1 MNSILVIAGR
11 EWPCPEEI
19 DGVALIHYWPG
30 IPDSAPRDCKAVV
43 CIPKMC
49 GHDTHHRARRQ
60 AKGWGLPFTV
70 ATSVSCLR
78 RRVVEL
84 GLARSAKEINQ
95 DSTKRLVGAAV
106 KEMVDLFARV
116 PLEPAYRPEAPPP
129 SMFIPTDADD
139 LTDSMEGKEEPAS
152 VPEPIQEPTPSEEK
166 PVTDKEKNALDRYHD
181 YLVMALSGLDSG
193 PYETYRDIWKEA
205 KKFQE
210 FTVQKGDRAG
220 KPMKPNSFSHVIT
233 AAMKR
238 GVVKGSKGEGWTITH
253 DASAKLTPIS
263 SNGHV
268 QEPEDFAP
276 AKIAV
281 MVRESGRSKGEGLF
295 TDEEWSLLT
304 TAAISEHMDL
314 KPAMLK
320 NVISGF
326 RQDFLAEVVRRYI
339 LKLAGI
345 KAS

>member
-19 DGVALIHYWPG
+19 DGVELIHYWPG

-43 CIPKMC
+43 CVPKMC

-106 KEMVDLFARV
+106 KEMVSYFARV
-116 PLEPAYRPEAPPP
+116 PEKVEFVEPEPCDE
-129 SMFIPTDADD
+129 I
-139 LTDSMEGKEEPAS
+139 EEPAS
-152 VPEPIQEPTPSEEK
+152 APEPPPVVQEEPKTPVPSEEK
-166 PVTDKEKNALDRYHD
+166 PVTDKEENALDRYHD
-181 YLVMALSGLDSG
+181 FLVMALSGLDAG
-193 PYETYRDIWKEA
+193 PYDTYRDIWRAA

-210 FTVQKGDRAG
+210 FTVQHGERAG
-220 KPMKPNSFSHVIT
+220 KPMKPDSFNHIVT
-233 AAMKR
+233 AAVKR
-238 GVVKGSKGEGWTITH
+238 CVVLGAKGEGWTIKH
-253 DASAKLTPIS
+253 DPSTKLTPIS

-268 QEPEDFAP
+268 QETEEPRLNVET
-276 AKIAV
+276 V
-281 MVRESGRSKGEGLF
+281 QVVSGFRGGDLF
-295 TDEEWSLLT
+295 TAEEWSALT
-304 TAAISEHMDL
+304 VSAVCDQMDL
-314 KPAMLK
+314 KPGMVK
-320 NVISGF
+320 SVISGF
-326 RQDFLAEVVRRYI
+326 RQDFLTSLVRRYI
-339 LKLAGI
+339 LNLAGI